1 MQFSGSLVHAS
12 GRPTIT
18 DGTHADRGRDPVGDF
33 WAGVAIYLFAH
44 IRAMIWL
51 SVSAF
56 AAAVRTLWALFLAA
70 MFVATFVR
78 TASASCVSRSGSS
91 ARGLLDTVAVLAPR

>member
-1 MQFSGSLVHAS
+1 
-12 GRPTIT
+12 
-18 DGTHADRGRDPVGDF
+18 
-33 WAGVAIYLFAH
+33 
-44 IRAMIWL
+44 
-51 SVSAF
+51 
-56 AAAVRTLWALFLAA
+56 